1 MEENMNVE
9 TVETEQ
15 GQETEIKTYTQEE
28 VNDLLQRE
36 VDRRITSALKKQA
49 EKFNKEKA
57 EYEKLR
63 DMDEKQRAEYE
74 FNKRVEEFEL
84 KEKEF
89 NLIQN
94 KLSAS
99 KDLAERGLPVGFVD
113 YIVAEDADTMMDNI
127 TTFEREWKAAINDA
141 ITTRLASSGKPGSKA
156 NTQTGMTKEEFRKM
170 SVSQQA
176 ELYRTNPELYKQM
189 VG

>member
-1 MEENMNVE
+1 MEENMNIE

-99 KDLAERGLPVGFVD
+99 KVLAERGLPVGFVD

-156 NTQTGMTKEEFRKM
+156 NTQTGLTKEEFKKM
-170 SVSQQA
+170 SISQQA

-189 VG
+189 IG